1 MAETIWNS
9 AVSVY
14 HFMMD
19 NLVVINILL
28 SLVIVF
34 FQRRSPQTVWTW
46 LLLLYF
52 IPILGFV
59 LYLLIGQDFH
69 KSRMFKAKEIEG
81 EIKYAVRR
89 QEETIYRRRLRLT
102 NPAVARYRDLILYN
116 LEAGQAVL
124 TDNNDVRIYTDG
136 KEKFKALLEEMQKA
150 KKYIHFQYYIIRND
164 ELWQHI
170 EPVLIKRAKE
180 GVEVRILFDSM
191 GCRGMHNRD
200 WERLEKEGI
209 HVAEFFPALFGNLQ
223 LRMNY
228 RNHRKIVV
236 IDGRVG
242 FVGGFNV
249 GREYLGL
256 DKKKFGYWRD
266 THLCIEGAAVTSLAV
281 RFVLDWNY
289 AAKENL
295 FQEDTLFE
303 IPKYERGG
311 RDPVQIISSGPDSQI
326 KTIHDNYLRLIHSAK
341 DHVYL
346 QTPYF
351 IPDDS
356 ILDALKIAARSG
368 VDVRIMIPCKPD
380 HPFVYWATYSYV
392 GDLLR
397 AGAKCYTYENGFL
410 HAKGV
415 SVDGFVSCY
424 GTANMDIRSFELN
437 FEVNAVIYD
446 EETTERLEEAFL
458 SDLAFCREITP
469 EDYEARGL
477 IIRFKEQCSRLLSPL
492 L

>member
-1 MAETIWNS
+1 MTEIWQA
-9 AVSVY
+9 AVNAY
-14 HFMMD
+14 DFIMD
-19 NLVVINILL
+19 NLVIINLLL
-28 SLVIVF
+28 SMIIIF
-34 FQRRSPQTVWTW
+34 FQRRNPQTVWTW

-81 EIKYAVRR
+81 ELKYAVRR
-89 QEETIYRRRLRLT
+89 QEENIYRKRLRLA
-102 NPAVARYRDLILYN
+102 NPELGRFKDLILYN
-116 LEAGQAVL
+116 LEAGQSVL

-136 KEKFKALLEEMQKA
+136 KEKFHALLQEIEQA
-150 KKYIHFQYYIIRND
+150 KCYIHIQYYIIQRD
-164 ELWQHI
+164 ELWKEI
-170 EPVLIKRAKE
+170 EQALVRKVKQ
-180 GVEVRILFDSM
+180 GVEVRVLFDSM
-191 GCRGMHNRD
+191 GCRSMRNKD
-200 WERLEKEGI
+200 WDRMERAGI
-209 HVAEFFPALFGNLQ
+209 HVAEFFPALFGPLQ
-223 LRMNY
+223 FRINY

-256 DKKKFGYWRD
+256 DSKFGYWRD

-295 FQEDTLFE
+295 FLEDKLFE
-303 IPKYERGG
+303 IPKYVRNGH
-311 RDPVQIISSGPDSQI
+311 DPIQIISSGPDSQI

-341 DHVYL
+341 HHVYI

-356 ILDALKIAARSG
+356 ILDALKIASRSG
-368 VDVRIMIPCKPD
+368 IDVRIMVPCKPD
-380 HPFVYWATYSYV
+380 HPFVYWATYSYL
-392 GDLLR
+392 GDMVA
-397 AGAKCYTYENGFL
+397 AGAKCYVYDNGFL
-410 HAKGV
+410 HAKTL
-415 SVDGFVSCY
+415 SADGMVACV
-424 GTANMDIRSFELN
+424 GTANMDFRSFGLN
-437 FEVNAVIYD
+437 FEVNAVIYS
-446 EETTERLEEAFL
+446 ERTVQRLERAFENDMTR
-458 SDLAFCREITP
+458 STHVTRKVYDQ
-469 EDYEARGL
+469 RGL
-477 IIRFKEQCSRLLSPL
+477 LIKTKEQFSRLLSPL